1 MKYCWVWQLIK
12 TSSIVALN
20 VVANPATGWEA
31 IVTSRGFP
39 AELVSFAKIFIFL
52 IQFLLNTKYTKNS
65 ELCLKY
71 PRNCDR
77 LGHLGT
83 CGDTKQ

>member
-39 AELVSFAKIFIFL
+39 AELVFCKNFYISYPILVEYEIYKKFGALSKIPEKL
-52 IQFLLNTKYTKNS
+52 
-65 ELCLKY
+65 
-71 PRNCDR
+71 R
-77 LGHLGT
+77 
-83 CGDTKQ
+83 